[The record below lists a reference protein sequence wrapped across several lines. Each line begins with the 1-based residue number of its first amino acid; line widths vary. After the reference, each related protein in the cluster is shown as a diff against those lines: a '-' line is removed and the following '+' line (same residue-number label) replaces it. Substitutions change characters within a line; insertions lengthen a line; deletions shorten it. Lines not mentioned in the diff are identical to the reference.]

1 MRDFVWRDFINY
13 NIKVRVYVLVF
24 LRVLYYFMEMFFRF
38 FCSFYNIRFG
48 EFVRCDK
55 EFVVYLVNI
64 FIFSLEIF
72 EYYEEDGDFE

>member
-1 MRDFVWRDFINY
+1 M
-13 NIKVRVYVLVF
+13 F
-24 LRVLYYFMEMFFRF
+24 LWVLYYFMEMFFCF
-38 FCSFYNIRFG
+38 FCLLYNIRFG
-48 EFVRCDK
+48 EFVCCDK